1 MVDADVPKVTCRCTS
16 ESGCTAIW
24 QYYARI
30 MKYISRFALAS
41 IFAFGLFFTHPVL
54 AQNQILGEVQF
65 EGTTSNERTAGVW
78 IDGQYLGYV
87 RELKGSKKVLLLP
100 GDHQITVRQG
110 GYLDWVT
117 RLTMQ
122 PGEKQV
128 LRVTMQKD
136 TRVHFPT
143 VTAEVKLAVSPDR
156 AAVFVDGVFVGH
168 VGEFNGAGKALLIA
182 PGKHN
187 IKISLPGYQTFE
199 TQVSLNPNQKFQLKT
214 DLPRGAVTAASL
226 NERE

>member
-1 MVDADVPKVTCRCTS
+1 M
-16 ESGCTAIW
+16 W
-24 QYYARI
+24 QYYAKI
-30 MKYISRFALAS
+30 MKYISGFALTLVFT
-41 IFAFGLFFTHPVL
+41 IGLFFTHPLL

-65 EGTTSNERTAGVW
+65 EGTSNNERTAGVW

-100 GDHQITVRQG
+100 GDHLLTIRQG

-117 RLTMQ
+117 NLTIQ
-122 PGEKQV
+122 PGEKQT

-168 VGEFNGAGKALLIA
+168 VGEFNGAGKALLVA
-182 PGKHN
+182 AGKHSF
-187 IKISLPGYQTFE
+187 KISLPGYQTFE
-199 TQVSLNPNQKFQLKT
+199 TQISLNPNQKFQLKT
-214 DLPRGAVTAASL
+214 DLPRGAVTQASL
-226 NERE
+226 QERD